1 MSYKEIIQNYVDG
14 WKEHRE
20 EKILDVL
27 AEDCI
32 IIESHGPV
40 YRGKGVIKK
49 WIANWHNQ
57 GNNVEKWIITS
68 FHTCDN
74 LVIFEWIFAYRGKKI
89 REAFE
94 GVTLTK
100 IKNNKISDLR
110 EYRATA
116 FPFMWQPSSG
126 DKYEKE

>member
-1 MSYKEIIQNYVDG
+1 MSYKAIIQSYVDG
-14 WKEHRE
+14 WRESRE

-32 IIESHGPV
+32 IIESHGST
-40 YRGKGVIKK
+40 YRGKKIVKK
-49 WIANWHNQ
+49 WIADWRSH
-57 GNNVEKWIITS
+57 GDAVEKWVITS
-68 FHTCDN
+68 FHTCDD
-74 LVIFEWIFAYRGKKI
+74 LAIFEWVFAYRGRKI

-94 GVTLTK
+94 GITLAK

-116 FPFMWQPSSG
+116 FPFIWQPPS
-126 DKYEKE
+126 